1 MAEARSANARCP
13 RCGGGFHCGALEG
26 SCDCASVTLDDATR
40 DALRLKFEGCLCIA
54 CLRELQAERDAGLAR
69 QASPAERA

>member
-1 MAEARSANARCP
+1 LAETSDVNARCP

-26 SCDCASVTLDDATR
+26 SCGCAGVVLDGATR

-54 CLRELQAERDAGLAR
+54 CLRALQAERDAGLAR
-69 QASPAERA
+69 QAGPPARA